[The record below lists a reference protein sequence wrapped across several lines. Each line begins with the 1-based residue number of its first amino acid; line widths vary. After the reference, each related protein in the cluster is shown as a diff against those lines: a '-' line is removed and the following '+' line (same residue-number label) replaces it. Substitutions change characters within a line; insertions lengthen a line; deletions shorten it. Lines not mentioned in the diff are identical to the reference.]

1 MGEHEEP
8 HTFLIF
14 LCELKAQ
21 HLRPKLLC
29 PLWQIAFS
37 RFTYSPFTPSLFTV
51 HRSPITAFQMDI
63 AKQAEMFA
71 NRIAKNYRHLR
82 KWANR
87 EGIDCFRVYDR
98 DIPELPFA
106 LDVYLDRALLHEYSR
121 PFDDTPEQ
129 GEWLSAM
136 TSAAAA
142 ALELEPERLI
152 LKERHGQRPTEQYR
166 RTTKPSTEFS
176 VREGGCRFLV
186 NLGEYLDTGLF
197 LDHRPTRALVREAA
211 HGKRFLNLFSYTGS
225 FTVYAAAGGAIS
237 SVSVD
242 LSKTYLEWAKRNF
255 SLNKL
260 NLSNHRLVHAN
271 VTVFLAEEKSR
282 GNRYG
287 LIVLDPPSFSNSKRM
302 DDVLDIQRD
311 HAHLIRDAAALLEPG
326 GELFFS
332 TNLRSFRIDADA
344 LSGLRLVDI
353 SEQTIPPDFRNRR
366 IHRCW
371 RIAVVTPD

>member
-1 MGEHEEP
+1 
-8 HTFLIF
+8 
-14 LCELKAQ
+14 
-21 HLRPKLLC
+21 
-29 PLWQIAFS
+29 
-37 RFTYSPFTPSLFTV
+37 
-51 HRSPITAFQMDI
+51 MDI
-63 AKQAEMFA
+63 AIQAEMFA
-71 NRIAKNYRHLR
+71 NRIAKNHRHLR

-121 PFDDTPEQ
+121 PVDGAREQ
-129 GEWLSAM
+129 GEWITAM
-136 TSAAAA
+136 TRAAAT
-142 ALELEPERLI
+142 ALEMDPDRLT

-166 RTTKPSTEFS
+166 RTAEQSAEFA
-176 VREGGCRFLV
+176 VCEGGCRFLV

-197 LDHRPTRALVREAA
+197 LDHRPTRFLVREAA
-211 HGKRFLNLFSYTGS
+211 QGKRFLNLFSYTGS
-225 FTVYAAAGGAIS
+225 FTVYAAAGGATS

-242 LSKTYLEWAKRNF
+242 LSKTYLDWAKRNF

-260 NLSNHRLVHAN
+260 NLSNHRLLHAD
-271 VTVFLAEEKSR
+271 VKVFLAEEKSR

-287 LIVLDPPSFSNSKRM
+287 IIVLDPPSFSNSKRL

-311 HAHLIRDAAALLEPG
+311 HVRLIHDTTALLEPG

-332 TNLRSFRIDADA
+332 TNLRSFRIDATA
-344 LSGLRLVDI
+344 LSGLHLVDI

-371 RIAVVTPD
+371 RISLTTPN